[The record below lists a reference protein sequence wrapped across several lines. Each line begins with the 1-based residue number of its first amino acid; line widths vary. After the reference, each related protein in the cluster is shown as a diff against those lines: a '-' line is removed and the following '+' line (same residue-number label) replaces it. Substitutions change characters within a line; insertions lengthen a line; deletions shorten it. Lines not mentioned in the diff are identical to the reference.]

1 MIALTAQGAG
11 ADTLETTL
19 STQKHA
25 LQRTTA
31 CAYKLQHHYLNKA

>member
-1 MIALTAQGAG
+1 MIALTAQRAS

-25 LQRTTA
+25 LQPPTA
-31 CAYKLQHHYLNKA
+31 CAYKLHHHYLNKA